1 MNSVQ
6 LQDTRKIQK
15 KIIFL
20 HDSNK
25 QFEDIIRKTFFYSII
40 KKNKMSRN
48 KSTKFINKRG
58 VKLIV

>member
-1 MNSVQ
+1 MNSVH

-25 QFEDIIRKTFFYSII
+25 QFEDIIRKTFFIVSS
-40 KKNKMSRN
+40 KR
-48 KSTKFINKRG
+48 TKCQGINQQNLLTKE
-58 VKLIV
+58 V

>member
-1 MNSVQ
+1 MNSVH

-15 KIIFL
+15 KIFL

>member
-1 MNSVQ
+1 MNSVH

>member
-6 LQDTRKIQK
+6 LQDTRKIQ